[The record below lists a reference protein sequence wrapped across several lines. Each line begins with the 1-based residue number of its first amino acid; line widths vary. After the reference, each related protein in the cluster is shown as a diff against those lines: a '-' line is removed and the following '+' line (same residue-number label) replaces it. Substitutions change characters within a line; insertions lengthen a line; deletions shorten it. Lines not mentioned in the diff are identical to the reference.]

1 MPGWSR
7 SAMPGLFGIA
17 AYAGAILIN
26 AGHGHVVVASSAR
39 SLATLAA
46 TAVFA
51 VLALRGTGLGFV
63 MITVALGQI
72 VWGIAYRWISLTNG
86 DNGVS
91 ISARPAPFG
100 LSLRRRAGVLLG
112 DAASVF
118 LVAVAAMAIFV
129 ASPFGAA
136 LRGTRDQPRRMTA
149 LGYNVWLTRF
159 LAFLFSG
166 FWSGVAGLLYLYY
179 NQFVS
184 PQAVALSASA
194 EALLMVIAG
203 GTATLLGPIAG
214 AVLVIIMKYVA
225 SAYIERWNF
234 VLGAIFVVIVIF
246 MPEGLVPGS
255 VRLWRWAMSALLRPQ
270 APTPCSAARADDDR
284 ARAARSATSRSAGC
298 ASPPSVNLAVE
309 PGERRLIIGPNGA
322 GKTTLFNLITGE
334 LRADAGRIMPVRPRP
349 HRRRSTA
356 ARASR
361 AGAHLP
367 DHHAVSRRDAG
378 CTT

>member
-1 MPGWSR
+1 MKRLALLVALVLLAALPFWIGNSYYINI
-7 SAMPGLFGIA
+7 ATQMLIYAILALGLNVLVGYAGLVTLGHAALFGIA

-26 AGHGHVVVASSAR
+26 DGHGHLVVALGA
-39 SLATLAA
+39 LLVTLVV
-46 TAVFA
+46 TAMFA

-91 ISARPAPFG
+91 ITARPAPFG
-100 LSLRRRAGVLLG
+100 LSLV
-112 DAASVF
+112 DAPAFYWACFVVF
-118 LVAVAAMAIFV
+118 LVTVAAMAIFV

-136 LRGTRDQPRRMTA
+136 LRGTRDQPRRMTV

-179 NQFVS
+179 NQFIS
-184 PQAVALSASA
+184 PQAVSLSASA

-214 AVLVIIMKYVA
+214 AVLVISMKDVA

-234 VLGAIFVVIVIF
+234 VLGAIFVLIVVF
-246 MPEGLVPGS
+246 MPEGLVPGC
-255 VRLWRWAMSALLRPQ
+255 VRFWRWAVAVRGP
-270 APTPCSAARADDDR
+270 
-284 ARAARSATSRSAGC
+284 RAAAAT
-298 ASPPSVNLAVE
+298 L
-309 PGERRLIIGPNGA
+309 ER
-322 GKTTLFNLITGE
+322 E
-334 LRADAGRIMPVRPRP
+334 AGR
-349 HRRRSTA
+349 
-356 ARASR
+356 
-361 AGAHLP
+361 
-367 DHHAVSRRDAG
+367 
-378 CTT
+378 

>member
-1 MPGWSR
+1 MKSIAFAVVAVLLLATVPYWISNSYYINVATQMLIYSVLALGLNVLVGY
-7 SAMPGLFGIA
+7 AGLVTLGHAGLFGIA
-17 AYAGAILIN
+17 AYAGATLIN
-26 AGHGHVVVASSAR
+26 AGHGPVVVAIGA
-39 SLATLAA
+39 LLVTLGA
-46 TAVFA
+46 TAIFA

-86 DNGVS
+86 DNGISVS
-91 ISARPAPFG
+91 TRPTPFG
-100 LSLRRRAGVLLG
+100 LPLTSAGAFYRATLV
-112 DAASVF
+112 VF
-118 LVAVAAMAIFV
+118 LIAVAAMAMFV

-136 LRGTRDQPRRMTA
+136 VRGTRDQPRRMTA

-184 PQAVALSASA
+184 PQVVALSASA

-214 AVLVIIMKYVA
+214 AALVIVVKDIA

-246 MPEGLVPGS
+246 MPEGLVPG
-255 VRLWRWAMSALLRPQ
+255 VARLARWRR
-270 APTPCSAARADDDR
+270 
-284 ARAARSATSRSAGC
+284 
-298 ASPPSVNLAVE
+298 
-309 PGERRLIIGPNGA
+309 
-322 GKTTLFNLITGE
+322 
-334 LRADAGRIMPVRPRP
+334 
-349 HRRRSTA
+349 
-356 ARASR
+356 
-361 AGAHLP
+361 
-367 DHHAVSRRDAG
+367 
-378 CTT
+378 